1 MNKAKINE
9 LIKADKQNYSGK
21 NFVVNIYHILTHH
34 QLRYYM
40 KNIILARKVRY
51 YRENR
56 KGLNIL
62 RSLYYERKYN
72 ILSQKSNISIRGK
85 FGKNLKVRHENII
98 INKYA
103 ELGDNVIL
111 HGNNCIGNRNNGT
124 KDCPKIGN
132 NVDIGYGVSII
143 GGITIADD
151 IIIGANS
158 LVNKSF
164 LEKGII
170 IAGTPAKK
178 IGERKDINK

>member
-1 MNKAKINE
+1 MDKNE
-9 LIKADKQNYSGK
+9 LKELIRSDKQNYSSK
-21 NFVVNIYHILTHH
+21 NFTVNLYHIITNH
-34 QLRYYM
+34 QLLYYM

-51 YRENR
+51 YREN
-56 KGLNIL
+56 KKILNIL
-62 RSLYYERKYN
+62 KLLYYERKYN
-72 ILSQKSNISIRGK
+72 ILSQKSNINIRGK

-132 NVDIGYGVSII
+132 NVDIGYGASII
-143 GGITIADD
+143 GGVTIADD

-158 LVNKSF
+158 LVNKNF

-170 IAGTPAKK
+170 IAGIPAKK
-178 IGERKDINK
+178 IGEREKLNE